1 MEKDVLS
8 EVQYERYRELIHNDF
23 RAVDQKQV
31 LSEIQVEESFEKM
44 ARKLDKKREQRAAIN
59 VQYGE
64 KSKPKGYYF
73 AVDKIKSFNFRRI
86 GF

>member
-1 MEKDVLS
+1 M
-8 EVQYERYRELIHNDF
+8 QYERYRELIHNDF

-44 ARKLDKKREQRAAIN
+44 AKKLDKKREQRAAIN

-64 KSKPKGYYF
+64 KNKQKGTHFPLEVY
-73 AVDKIKSFNFRRI
+73 
-86 GF
+86 